1 MKTLLTP
8 YQIRAGVLKIA
19 EKLMT
24 CHSTQEPLVMIGV
37 MRGGFM
43 FYTDLLEE
51 LQNIFEKFVGRGV
64 AINFQGIEKYAF
76 GQI

>member
-24 CHSTQEPLVMIGV
+24 RHSTQEPLVMIGV

-43 FYTDLLEE
+43 F
-51 LQNIFEKFVGRGV
+51 
-64 AINFQGIEKYAF
+64 
-76 GQI
+76 